1 MRRNVD
7 GSHGHPLG
15 RTHIHFKPLSFCR
28 CIFPGP
34 SDRWI
39 SLRQQIWAGF
49 AQCTC
54 CSPSIR
60 MELPCDHIRVAV
72 WLCSLWHNMNQLER
86 NLVQCC
92 IGGNEA
98 LDVQIWQGRKPFAGH
113 FSLLKRLWVC
123 LEEGPATGLFGKRL
137 WMLSQ
142 ANDGRMNVPVFA
154 LRITLLCVSSFKL
167 LCAVSYVASNAAELC
182 THQSCRSS
190 LTALVL

>member
-1 MRRNVD
+1 MVIASRKIRKAQCRGAYGLKGYQMLYLILVVSQGHTKQGHWFHRSEMRRNVD

-49 AQCTC
+49 ARCTC
-54 CSPSIR
+54 CNPSIR

-113 FSLLKRLWVC
+113 FFVEKIMGVSRRGSC
-123 LEEGPATGLFGKRL
+123 
-137 WMLSQ
+137 
-142 ANDGRMNVPVFA
+142 D
-154 LRITLLCVSSFKL
+154 RIVW
-167 LCAVSYVASNAAELC
+167 
-182 THQSCRSS
+182 
-190 LTALVL
+190 